1 MTQGIV
7 KHIGSQAIDAKDKML
22 ILFGRDATEELKR
35 VSIIQD
41 LNTAAQPI
49 ELKEGGKISFDKQEY
64 TITHVGRLAINHLNS
79 IGHVT
84 IVFKDAPT
92 EDSLVNA
99 IYVTPFDIPHLTEGT
114 IITYH

>member
-7 KHIGSQAIDAKDKML
+7 RHIGSQAIDAKDKML
-22 ILFGRDATEELKR
+22 ILFGDNATEELKK
-35 VSIIQD
+35 VSIIQE
-41 LNTAAQPI
+41 LKTAGQPI
-49 ELKEGGKISFDKQEY
+49 ELKEGGKVSFGKQDY
-64 TITHVGRLAINHLNS
+64 TITHVGHLATNHLNS

-84 IVFKDAPT
+84 VVFKDAPP

-99 IYVTPFDIPHLTEGT
+99 IYVTPYELPVITEGS